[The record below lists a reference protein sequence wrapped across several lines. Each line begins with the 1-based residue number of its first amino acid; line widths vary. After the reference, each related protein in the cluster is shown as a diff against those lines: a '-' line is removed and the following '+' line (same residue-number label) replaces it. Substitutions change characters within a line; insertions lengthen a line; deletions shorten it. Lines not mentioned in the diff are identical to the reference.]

1 MEFARAME
9 LRQIRHFLALMET
22 RSYWRAAQ
30 ECSLTPQALSK
41 SIRRFEETLGVRLF
55 DRDTRSVK
63 PTLFADEIVTYA
75 RNLDA
80 EARSLR
86 RALDAVL
93 GAGTHKLVVGTGAAA
108 ATKVVAEAILAVQR
122 ASPKTDVTVFEGT
135 FETLM
140 PPLIA
145 GRIDVVVTIMTTD
158 AVDRLVDYRVLKV
171 ERYHVYGRAAHP
183 LAGRKKVPLE
193 RVLDYPWIT
202 GADRDLVADSV
213 ESSFRAVGLGVPQ
226 PTTHTDSVS
235 FGTSVVLQSDTLCIL
250 PSEMVRREV
259 EGGRIV
265 PIDVDAEPWTRP
277 TVVLYRKNSTRSP
290 DAILF
295 LRMLK
300 NIIEAKP
307 QPGRPAALAPARAS
321 RKRRLPKKTRS

>member
-1 MEFARAME
+1 MGGTHVE

-22 RSYWRAAQ
+22 RSYTRAAQ

-41 SIRRFEETLGVRLF
+41 SISRFEEMLGVRLF

-75 RNLDA
+75 RNIDA

-108 ATKVVAEAILAVQR
+108 ATKIVAEAILAVQD

-145 GRIDVVVTIMTTD
+145 GRIDIVVTIMTTD

-183 LAGRKKVPLE
+183 LAGRKKVPLG

-213 ESSFRAVGLGVPQ
+213 EASFGAVGLKPPQ

-235 FGTSVVLQSDTLCIL
+235 FAISAVLQSDTLFIL

-259 EGGRIV
+259 EAGRIV
-265 PIDVDAEPWTRP
+265 AIDVDTEAWTRP
-277 TVVLYRKNSTRSP
+277 TVVLYRRNSTRSP

-295 LRMLK
+295 LRTLK

-307 QPGRPAALAPARAS
+307 QEGADALAPGRAGS
-321 RKRRLPKKTRS
+321 KRRLLKKTRS

>member
-1 MEFARAME
+1 MEPERAME

-30 ECSLTPQALSK
+30 ECNLTPQALSK
-41 SIRRFEETLGVRLF
+41 SIRRFEEMLGVRLF

-75 RNLDA
+75 RNIDA

-93 GAGTHKLVVGTGAAA
+93 GAGTHKLVIGTGAAA
-108 ATKVVAEAILAVQR
+108 ATKIVAEAVLAVQR
-122 ASPKTDVTVFEGT
+122 VSPKTDVTVFEGT

-145 GRIDVVVTIMTTD
+145 GRIDMVVTIMTTD
-158 AVDRLVDYRVLKV
+158 TVDRLVDYRVLKV
-171 ERYHVYGRAAHP
+171 ERYHVYGRASHP
-183 LAGRKKVPLE
+183 LAGASKVPLR

-213 ESSFRAVGLGVPQ
+213 EASFGAVGLEPPQ

-235 FGTSVVLQSDTLCIL
+235 FAISALLQSDALFIL

-259 EGGRIV
+259 ESGRIV
-265 PIDVDAEPWTRP
+265 PIDVDTEPWTRP

-295 LRMLK
+295 LRTLK
-300 NIIEAKP
+300 NIIEG
-307 QPGRPAALAPARAS
+307 QPAPEQHVESPRAGS
-321 RKRRLPKKTRS
+321 KRRLRKKTRS